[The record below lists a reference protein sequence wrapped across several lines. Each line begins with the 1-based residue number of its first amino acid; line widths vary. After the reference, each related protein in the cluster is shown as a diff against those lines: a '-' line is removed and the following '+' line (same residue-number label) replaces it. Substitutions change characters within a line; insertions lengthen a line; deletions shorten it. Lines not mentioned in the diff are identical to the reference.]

1 MNTEQLIVSEELKA
15 KWREEA
21 PRYRDGGAGRESWLI
36 DKAAN
41 QGFEW
46 GRESVN
52 EFLAVNLT
60 YFKRG
65 GKFYDKGNFR
75 VHKSVSL
82 FQIWD
87 DVIKRRD
94 SGNLPGLVE
103 GAGKGFIILVNV
115 PGHDHQHPR
124 LIMPDANH

>member
-46 GRESVN
+46 GRESIDESLTVK
-52 EFLAVNLT
+52 LT
-60 YFKRG
+60 YFKQRG
-65 GKFYDKGNFR
+65 KYYSDGEFR

-82 FQIWD
+82 FQIWE

-94 SGNLPGLVE
+94 DGGLPGLVE
-103 GAGKGFIILVNV
+103 GAGKEFIILVNV
-115 PGHDHQHPR
+115 PGHDHENPR
-124 LIMPDANH
+124 LIMPDAKH

>member
-41 QGFEW
+41 RGFEL

-52 EFLAVNLT
+52 ESLVVKLT
-60 YFKRG
+60 YFKQR
-65 GKFYDKGNFR
+65 GKFYEEGEFR

-82 FQIWD
+82 LQVWD
-87 DVIKRRD
+87 DVIERRD

-103 GAGKGFIILVNV
+103 GAGKEFIILVNV
-115 PGHDHQHPR
+115 PGHEHDHPR